1 MYKLLLKSLGNLIAG
16 LSETNEIQPER
27 AAESYDFYMA
37 ALNSRYHY
45 ASRYRKWDVCWIQ
58 WGNNLKPE
66 MSYKHM
72 GIVFKVDNK
81 MAYAFPITSISQN
94 QRLQDAYHPV
104 DNPDGNKIFYRM
116 NAADFSFLA
125 HDSAIKL
132 RELKCISIKRIV
144 SKCGSIVTNSL
155 LTTNLTN
162 FMLDYLFHE
171 KANEI
176 GRLKKQNSLLKMEIE
191 ASKISGVYPIKD
203 ITDLNHLIEIDTTI
217 YKLIIGTPVLKC
229 STQYEVVI
237 TLTDEYNQEI
247 HKSIK
252 CNVKE
257 EC

>member
-27 AAESYDFYMA
+27 TAEPYDHYMT
-37 ALNSRYHY
+37 ALNSGYHY

-72 GIVFKVDNK
+72 GIVFKVNNK
-81 MAYAFPITSISQN
+81 MAYALPITSISQN
-94 QRLQDAYHPV
+94 PRLQDAYHPV
-104 DNPDGNKIFYRM
+104 DNPYGNKIFYRM
-116 NAADFSFLA
+116 NAADFIFLA

-132 RELKCISIKRIV
+132 RELKCISIKRII

-155 LTTNLTN
+155 LTNDLTN

-171 KANEI
+171 KGNKME
-176 GRLKKQNSLLKMEIE
+176 RLKKQNSLLKMEIE
-191 ASKISGVYPIKD
+191 PSKISGVYPIKD
-203 ITDLNHLIEIDTTI
+203 ITDLNHLIEIDATI
-217 YKLIIGTPVLKC
+217 YKLFIGTPVLKC
-229 STQYEVVI
+229 STQYEVEI
-237 TLTDEYNQEI
+237 KLIDEYNQVI
-247 HKSIK
+247 HKIVK